1 MASKRQAELKAIVEP
16 AVAEAGFDLEDLT
29 VTKAGRRLLV
39 RILVDSD
46 AGVSLDDVAVVSKAV
61 SKALDSADGT
71 GGLFADAAYTL
82 EVSSPGVDRPLTE
95 PRHWRR
101 NIGRLVAVHIGEE
114 PVTGRVVAADERGI
128 ELEVDG
134 ASRSATYAELGSGK
148 VQIELR

>member
-1 MASKRQAELKAIVEP
+1 MASKQQARVEAAVAP
-16 AVAEAGFDLEDLT
+16 AVERAGFDLEGLT

-39 RILVDSD
+39 RVLIDSD
-46 AGVSLDDVAVVSKAV
+46 GGVSLDDVAAVSKAV
-61 SKALDSADGT
+61 SAALDEADGT

-82 EVSSPGVDRPLTE
+82 EVSSPGIDRPLTE

-134 ASRSATYAELGSGK
+134 ASRSAAYAELGSGK